1 MKKLHIII
9 LLVISVSIAAIM
21 STVADS
27 STYATFSVATNNEGD
42 EYHVVGKYVKDKG
55 IIYNPEQ
62 NANLCVFYLTD
73 NDNKEMKVVYN
84 GAKPQ
89 DFEMSEQIVV
99 TGKVENG
106 TFMADKIL
114 MKCPSKYN
122 NTSDPTKTTG
132 TSES

>member
-1 MKKLHIII
+1 
-9 LLVISVSIAAIM
+9 M

-27 STYATFSVATNNEGD
+27 STYATFSVANNNEGD

>member
-9 LLVISVSIAAIM
+9 LLVIAVSIAAIM

-55 IIYNPEQ
+55 ITYNPEQ

-73 NDNKEMKVVYN
+73 NEHKEMKVIYN

-99 TGKVENG
+99 TGRAENG
-106 TFMADKIL
+106 VFMADKIL

>member
-9 LLVISVSIAAIM
+9 LLVIAVSIAAIM

-42 EYHVVGKYVKDKG
+42 EYHVVGNYVKDKG

-99 TGKVENG
+99 TGKVEKG